1 MNVLIVDDI
10 KLIGKSLKEGLGNL
24 MPNSN
29 ICFFHYNVEIC
40 ESENI
45 SMISEKV
52 KHNEI
57 NILLLDRGYSK
68 IYEDSEDEF
77 VYSSISEADRNL
89 RVRGEDLLCNNNGLL
104 ERLSNLDI
112 KLSSIL
118 LYTYDIGDININN
131 KIQNIKVDVQS
142 KLSQLNFDN
151 ILFEVFETST
161 VFNKPTNSRIYPDSF
176 YFNTKYK
183 DSFIDYGKK
192 KRNIGTKLAY
202 KEYGQLMSHI
212 IVDLIRQKGNNN
224 IYDFSNP
231 GNREFDIFLRSVSK
245 IQLSDIEERLEY
257 YVDKSGNPA
266 TKQADHA
273 FTAIK
278 LRPSTVS
285 VIFDFQGTEKY
296 YIDIPYKEY
305 YDSLNDDIPEDLINF
320 FKTKTG
326 EYRKREFVYYSY
338 NYLSDLSVYQ
348 LYCIKVSEGLSQELE
363 LAKKWLPFLHC
374 GLFHLNQPILWETPT
389 IIENSSYDG
398 EKIGLFFFID
408 TIEIDEFKG
417 HINFT
422 FYEESDRKFCKG
434 DIENSA
440 NLILDNISPIL
451 KSKATDV
458 LIPKLK
464 ELLLFEATRAAISQ
478 VMARNSSHNIGAHVM
493 NKLIGEFDYDKLFRY
508 TYDSTKLSE
517 LYKVT
522 IVKWNKERE
531 KLGKANLTPE
541 EEKQKILLD
550 QISIFNNYVKCRMDY
565 LADISFGTPLMQTNK
580 YVYGE
585 LFTEFDKV
593 RLLLEHISG
602 LDNFQFKIEFKRNGK
617 AFEKD
622 EKGNILNDL
631 LVAIPNDILGTQAF
645 YNILENII
653 RNTAKHSNKETL
665 VDEKPVVFTVNFI
678 DDIEESEEHKHAVN
692 RDEINNILTEFIA
705 VEVYDNIPV
714 VGPERALTPEE
725 KKEYYDKMKKRDK
738 DKFPSKIDALVFNQN
753 SKLND
758 DILSKE
764 NKIRSYSLGLVEMD
778 ASAAYL
784 RKRPVEYINHKSY
797 DIQYDEWWSR
807 DTEVNEGN
815 QEKRGTNCRHF
826 LKAFKKTVEIEKE
839 ENGIKKA
846 DIQNYL
852 GYRFFLHRPAVV
864 LVVTNELE
872 NDKEKR
878 YKLQKEGIW
887 VITPQ
892 KFEQELKLKQG
903 KVYPHEFVMHTDL
916 KGYKTQ
922 IINNNKEE
930 EVELLKYFKTSLPI
944 RFLEVTKDQLNDL
957 FDKQESTAE
966 IQCDDKIITIKKK
979 ILDTWEEFCWQEWE
993 KLLKAKYRYSQY
1005 GTTGLPKVNN
1015 KIALITDHLK
1025 PKEGKSIETTWTSLK
1040 EDNNAYYIEPTSTK
1054 AQSYLPQFSKV
1065 LNNHY
1070 RNNSLADI
1078 NKPLDNYLTELK
1090 NNYVVNKIK
1099 VAESILTQITVIDER
1114 IQEANKQIPTG
1125 IVQHE
1130 IYHWMR
1136 IYEPEK
1142 GIINLS
1148 SNTIDDTLKNKIETF
1163 IQEKSK
1169 ESDFLLIHYSILERI
1184 HHSKTGKEKL
1194 KAINDDLLRYAG
1206 IINVVVTSGRGVP
1219 DKLPSEVRFI
1229 NLSSV
1234 INAFNDV
1241 RGKFLINYLLNSSR
1255 KSNHV

>member
-10 KLIGKSLKEGLGNL
+10 KLIGESLKEGLCNL
-24 MPNSN
+24 MPSSN

-45 SMISEKV
+45 SMICEEV

-104 ERLSNLDI
+104 ERLSNLNI

-142 KLSQLNFDN
+142 KLTQLNFDN

-161 VFNKPTNSRIYPDSF
+161 VFNKPTNSRIYPNSF
-176 YFNTKYK
+176 YFNTKYR

-257 YVDKSGNPA
+257 YVDKYGNPA

-278 LRPSTVS
+278 LRPSNVS
-285 VIFDFQGTEKY
+285 VIFNFQGTEKY

-320 FKTKTG
+320 FKTKKG

-348 LYCIKVSEGLSQELE
+348 LYNIKVSEGLSQELE

-422 FYEESDRKFCKG
+422 FYEESDRKFGKG

-478 VMARNSSHNIGAHVM
+478 VMARNTSHNIGAHVM
-493 NKLIGEFDYDKLFRY
+493 NKLIGEFEYDKLFRY
-508 TYDSTKLSE
+508 TYDSTRFSE
-517 LYKVT
+517 FYKGT
-522 IVKWNKERE
+522 IVKWNEERK

-541 EEKQKILLD
+541 EENQKILLD

-580 YVYGE
+580 YVYGDLFIE
-585 LFTEFDKV
+585 LDKV

-602 LDNFQFKIEFKRNGK
+602 LDNFEFKIEFKRNGK
-617 AFEKD
+617 DFEKD
-622 EKGNILNDL
+622 ENGNILNDL

-653 RNTAKHSNKETL
+653 RNTAKHSYKKTL
-665 VDEKPVVFTVNFI
+665 GGKPVVVFTVNFI
-678 DDIEESEEHKHAVN
+678 DDIEESEEHNQAIN
-692 RDEINNILTEFIA
+692 RNEIENVLTEFIA

-714 VGPERALTPEE
+714 VGDKRELMPEE
-725 KKEYYDKMKKRDK
+725 KKEYQDKMKKDL
-738 DKFPSKIDALVFNQN
+738 DKFATKIDALVFNQN
-753 SKLND
+753 SKLNE
-758 DILSKE
+758 DILQQD

-797 DIQYDEWWSR
+797 DIHYDEWWSR
-807 DTEVNEGN
+807 DTEVNEGD
-815 QEKRGTNCRHF
+815 QGKRGTNCRHF
-826 LKAFKKTVEIEKE
+826 LKAFKKTVEINDEKGDKTE
-839 ENGIKKA
+839 S
-846 DIQNYL
+846 YL

-864 LVVTNELE
+864 LVVTTELE
-872 NDKEKR
+872 NNKVKR
-878 YKLQKEGIW
+878 DKLQKEGIW

-892 KFEQELKLKQG
+892 KFEEELNAG
-903 KVYPHEFVMHTDL
+903 KAYPHEFVLHTDL
-916 KGYKTQ
+916 KDYTSKLN
-922 IINNNKEE
+922 INEQKEK
-930 EVELLKYFKTSLPI
+930 VKLLEYFKTSLPI
-944 RFLEVTKDQLNDL
+944 RVLEVTKNQLNDL
-957 FDKQESTAE
+957 FGTQECITE
-966 IQCDDKIITIKKK
+966 IQCDDKKLTVKKK
-979 ILDTWEEFCWQEWE
+979 LLDTWEEFCWKQWDAIILHLDYNGGVRVYPKKGNRSATILDHGRDNDFQRALKRNHFYVDSLSDNAKK
-993 KLLKAKYRYSQY
+993 KLPNYNGNFDTY
-1005 GTTGLPKVNN
+1005 
-1015 KIALITDHLK
+1015 
-1025 PKEGKSIETTWTSLK
+1025 PKEVLEINLCAKLK
-1040 EDNNAYYIEPTSTK
+1040 
-1054 AQSYLPQFSKV
+1054 LG
-1065 LNNHY
+1065 
-1070 RNNSLADI
+1070 
-1078 NKPLDNYLTELK
+1078 
-1090 NNYVVNKIK
+1090 
-1099 VAESILTQITVIDER
+1099 ESIYSKIILIDER
-1114 IQEANKQIPTG
+1114 VQAHSKGKAIDIPLKDLYPNIG
-1125 IVQHE
+1125 VI
-1130 IYHWMR
+1130 IPP
-1136 IYEPEK
+1136 YEGDCE
-1142 GIINLS
+1142 INLS
-1148 SNTIDDTLKNKIETF
+1148 ANTMGIDEGKKIDAF
-1163 IQEKSK
+1163 IDKYINAANEEEQLNSK
-1169 ESDFLLIHYSILERI
+1169 TDFVLIHYSILERI
-1184 HHSKTGKEKL
+1184 YKSDKVQISEYLKKLSKKV
-1194 KAINDDLLRYAG
+1194 
-1206 IINVVVTSGRGVP
+1206 NVVVTSGRGEP
-1219 DKLPSEVRFI
+1219 DGLPKEVRFI

-1234 INAFNDV
+1234 IYAFVDV
-1241 RGKFLINYLLNSSR
+1241 RSKYLANYILQSSR
-1255 KSNHV
+1255 ISSKFKPKK